1 VKKRLTKEQKK
12 KIFQLQLNEIKKTDD
27 PTKLPCTFIIF
38 DFETSHNNTVISKEV
53 ALDASP
59 TIINKP
65 IVAKYHEVE
74 GINTATDALGSHEA
88 YLGTDKHGELEV
100 KTDTTPI
107 GVFTSEGYIMEIDTT
122 EGKKEVLAADA
133 VLWSSRFSD
142 ACELLLEWYSRGI
155 NINTSCEI
163 LYSNYSVK
171 DGIEYIEAPI
181 YLEGHA
187 ILNSEKRGEHD
198 IVLPAYDSSR
208 LVSFNEM
215 QKFEKLVAQAAN
227 QEKQKEGE
235 KVDKF
240 KKVFELSHS
249 DIRALIYN
257 QLDPTLESNEESY
270 IADVYDTYF
279 IVNIYSW
286 SEDNS
291 YDKYYKVNYTKNG
304 DTLTIDLDSKT
315 EVFLKRNWE
324 EVVSEE
330 IQSQLNEKNKKIS
343 ELSEQFN
350 EIKESKAKLE
360 EQFNAASEKLVQLNS
375 AVEELKPFKEK
386 HEKAEF
392 EKRVQEKKEFYKSK
406 FEALN
411 AEEKFET
418 EEVQNLIFASAKDSE
433 ETDKAILQLNSMLVE
448 LVDHAAD
455 QGGVFIKEL
464 SSKREKLLK
473 DDDSF
478 ESRYSS

>member
-1 VKKRLTKEQKK
+1 MAKEQKK
-12 KIFQLQLNEIKKTDD
+12 KVFQLQLNEIKKTDD

-107 GVFTSEGYIMEIDTT
+107 GVFTSEGYIIEIDTA

-291 YDKYYKVNYTKNG
+291 YDKYYKINYAKNG
-304 DTLTIDLDSKT
+304 DTLTIDFDSKI

-324 EVVSEE
+324 EVVPEE
-330 IQSQLNEKNKKIS
+330 IQSQLNEKDTTIS
-343 ELSEQFN
+343 KLSEQFN
-350 EIKESKAKLE
+350 EIKEK
-360 EQFNAASEKLVQLNS
+360 FNTASEKLVQLNS
-375 AVEELKPFKEK
+375 ALEELKPFKEQ

-418 EEVQNLIFASAKDSE
+418 EEVQNLILASAKDSE
-433 ETDKAILQLNSMLVE
+433 ETDKAILQLNSMLVD
-448 LVDHAAD
+448 LVDHEAD
-455 QGGVFIKEL
+455 QDEVFIREL

-473 DDDSF
+473 EDDSF

>member
-1 VKKRLTKEQKK
+1 MTNKQKK

-107 GVFTSEGYIMEIDTT
+107 GVFTSEGYIMEIDTA

-291 YDKYYKVNYTKNG
+291 YDKYYKINYAKNG
-304 DTLTIDLDSKT
+304 DTLTIDFDSKI

-324 EVVSEE
+324 EVVPEE
-330 IQSQLNEKNKKIS
+330 IQSQLNEKDTTIS
-343 ELSEQFN
+343 KLSEQFN
-350 EIKESKAKLE
+350 EIKEK
-360 EQFNAASEKLVQLNS
+360 FNTASEKLVQLNS
-375 AVEELKPFKEK
+375 ALEELKPFKEQ

-418 EEVQNLIFASAKDSE
+418 EEVQNLILASAKDSE
-433 ETDKAILQLNSMLVE
+433 ETDKAILQLNSMLVD
-448 LVDHAAD
+448 LVDHEAD
-455 QGGVFIKEL
+455 QDEVFIREL

-473 DDDSF
+473 EDDSF

>member
-1 VKKRLTKEQKK
+1 MTNKQKK

-107 GVFTSEGYIMEIDTT
+107 GVFTSEGYIMEIDTA

-227 QEKQKEGE
+227 QKKQKEGE

-291 YDKYYKVNYTKNG
+291 YDKYYKINYAKNG
-304 DTLTIDLDSKT
+304 DTLTIDFDSKI

-324 EVVSEE
+324 EVVPEE
-330 IQSQLNEKNKKIS
+330 IQSQLNEKDTTIS
-343 ELSEQFN
+343 KLSEQFN
-350 EIKESKAKLE
+350 EIKEK
-360 EQFNAASEKLVQLNS
+360 FNTASEKLVQLNS
-375 AVEELKPFKEK
+375 ALEELKPFKEQ

-418 EEVQNLIFASAKDSE
+418 EEVQNLILASAKDSE
-433 ETDKAILQLNSMLVE
+433 ETDKAILQLNSMLVD
-448 LVDHAAD
+448 LVDHEAD
-455 QGGVFIKEL
+455 QDEVFIREL

-473 DDDSF
+473 EDDSF

>member
-1 VKKRLTKEQKK
+1 MAKEQKK
-12 KIFQLQLNEIKKTDD
+12 KVFQLQLNEIKKTDD

-107 GVFTSEGYIMEIDTT
+107 GVFTSEGYIIEIDTA

-240 KKVFELSHS
+240 KKVFEPSHS

-291 YDKYYKVNYTKNG
+291 YDKYYKINYAKNG
-304 DTLTIDLDSKT
+304 DTLTIDFDSKI

-324 EVVSEE
+324 EVVPEE
-330 IQSQLNEKNKKIS
+330 IQSQLNEKDTTIS
-343 ELSEQFN
+343 KLSEQFN
-350 EIKESKAKLE
+350 EIKEK
-360 EQFNAASEKLVQLNS
+360 FNTASEKLVQLNS
-375 AVEELKPFKEK
+375 ALEELKPFKEQ

-418 EEVQNLIFASAKDSE
+418 EEVQNLILASAKDSE
-433 ETDKAILQLNSMLVE
+433 ETDKAILQLNSMLVD
-448 LVDHAAD
+448 LVDHEAD
-455 QGGVFIKEL
+455 QDEVFIREL

-473 DDDSF
+473 EDDSF

>member
-1 VKKRLTKEQKK
+1 MAKEQKK
-12 KIFQLQLNEIKKTDD
+12 KVFQLQLNEIKKTDD

-38 DFETSHNNTVISKEV
+38 DFEASHNNTVISKEV

-107 GVFTSEGYIMEIDTT
+107 GVFTSEGYIIEIDTA

-291 YDKYYKVNYTKNG
+291 YDKYYKINYAKNG
-304 DTLTIDLDSKT
+304 DTLTIDFDSKI

-324 EVVSEE
+324 EVVPEE
-330 IQSQLNEKNKKIS
+330 IQSQLNEKDTTIS
-343 ELSEQFN
+343 KLSEQFN
-350 EIKESKAKLE
+350 EIKEK
-360 EQFNAASEKLVQLNS
+360 FNTASEKLVQLNS

-418 EEVQNLIFASAKDSE
+418 EEVQNLILASAKDSE
-433 ETDKAILQLNSMLVE
+433 ETDKAILQLNSMLVD
-448 LVDHAAD
+448 LVDHEAD
-455 QGGVFIKEL
+455 QDEVFIREL

-473 DDDSF
+473 EDDSF

>member
-1 VKKRLTKEQKK
+1 MTNKQKK

-107 GVFTSEGYIMEIDTT
+107 GVFTSEGYIMEIDTP

-171 DGIEYIEAPI
+171 DGIEYIETPI

-249 DIRALIYN
+249 DIRTLIYN
-257 QLDPTLESNEESY
+257 QLDPTLESNEGSY

-291 YDKYYKVNYTKNG
+291 YDKYYKINYAKNG
-304 DTLTIDLDSKT
+304 DTLTIDFDSKI

-324 EVVSEE
+324 EVVPEE
-330 IQSQLNEKNKKIS
+330 IQSQLNEKDTTIS
-343 ELSEQFN
+343 KLSEQFN
-350 EIKESKAKLE
+350 EIKEK
-360 EQFNAASEKLVQLNS
+360 FNTASEKLVQLNS
-375 AVEELKPFKEK
+375 ALEELKPFKEQ

-418 EEVQNLIFASAKDSE
+418 EEVQNLILASAKDSE
-433 ETDKAILQLNSMLVE
+433 ETDKAILQLNSMLVD
-448 LVDHAAD
+448 LVDHEAD
-455 QGGVFIKEL
+455 QDEVFIREL

-473 DDDSF
+473 EDDSF

>member
-1 VKKRLTKEQKK
+1 MMHVN
-12 KIFQLQLNEIKKTDD
+12 FCWN
-27 PTKLPCTFIIF
+27 
-38 DFETSHNNTVISKEV
+38 
-53 ALDASP
+53 
-59 TIINKP
+59 
-65 IVAKYHEVE
+65 
-74 GINTATDALGSHEA
+74 GIRG
-88 YLGTDKHGELEV
+88 
-100 KTDTTPI
+100 
-107 GVFTSEGYIMEIDTT
+107 
-122 EGKKEVLAADA
+122 
-133 VLWSSRFSD
+133 
-142 ACELLLEWYSRGI
+142 GI

-291 YDKYYKVNYTKNG
+291 YDKYYKINYAKNG
-304 DTLTIDLDSKT
+304 DTLTIDFDSKI

-324 EVVSEE
+324 EVVPEE
-330 IQSQLNEKNKKIS
+330 IQSQLNEKDTTIS
-343 ELSEQFN
+343 KLSEQFN
-350 EIKESKAKLE
+350 EIKEK
-360 EQFNAASEKLVQLNS
+360 FNTASEKLVQLNS
-375 AVEELKPFKEK
+375 ALEELKPFKEQ

-418 EEVQNLIFASAKDSE
+418 EEVQNLILASAKDSE
-433 ETDKAILQLNSMLVE
+433 ETDKAILQLNSMLVD
-448 LVDHAAD
+448 LVDHEAD
-455 QGGVFIKEL
+455 QDEVFIREL

-473 DDDSF
+473 EDDSF

>member
-1 VKKRLTKEQKK
+1 MTKEQKK

-88 YLGTDKHGELEV
+88 FLGTDKHGELEV

-107 GVFTSEGYIMEIDTT
+107 GVFTSEGYILEIDTP

-171 DGIEYIEAPI
+171 NGIEYIETPI

-198 IVLPAYDSSR
+198 VVLPAYDSSR

-215 QKFEKLVAQAAN
+215 QKFEKLIAQAAI

-249 DIRALIYN
+249 DIRSLIYN

-324 EVVSEE
+324 EVVPEE
-330 IQSQLNEKNKKIS
+330 VQSQLNEKDTKIS
-343 ELSEQFN
+343 ELSKQFN
-350 EIKESKAKLE
+350 E
-360 EQFNAASEKLVQLNS
+360 ASEKLVQLNS
-375 AVEELKPFKEK
+375 IVEELKPFKEK
-386 HEKAEF
+386 YEKAEF

-418 EEVQNLIFASAKDSE
+418 EEVQNLILASAKDSE
-433 ETDKAILQLNSMLVE
+433 ETDKILQLNSMLVD
-448 LVDHAAD
+448 LVDHATD
-455 QGGVFIKEL
+455 QNGMFIREL
-464 SSKREKLLK
+464 SNKREKLLK
-473 DDDSF
+473 GDDSF
-478 ESRYSS
+478 DSRYSS

>member
-1 VKKRLTKEQKK
+1 MSKEQKK

-107 GVFTSEGYIMEIDTT
+107 GVFTSEGYIMEIDTA

-324 EVVSEE
+324 EVVPEE
-330 IQSQLNEKNKKIS
+330 IQSQLNEKDTTIS
-343 ELSEQFN
+343 KLSEQFN
-350 EIKESKAKLE
+350 EIKEK
-360 EQFNAASEKLVQLNS
+360 FNTASEKLVQLNS
-375 AVEELKPFKEK
+375 ALEELKPFKEQ

-418 EEVQNLIFASAKDSE
+418 EEVQNLILASAKDSE
-433 ETDKAILQLNSMLVE
+433 ETDKAILQLNSMLVD
-448 LVDHAAD
+448 LVDHEAD
-455 QGGVFIKEL
+455 QDEVFIREL

-473 DDDSF
+473 EDDSF

>member
-1 VKKRLTKEQKK
+1 MKKRLTKEQKK

-88 YLGTDKHGELEV
+88 YLGTDKHGELEI

-107 GVFTSEGYIMEIDTT
+107 GVFTSEGYIMEIDTS

-171 DGIEYIEAPI
+171 DGIEYIETPI

-198 IVLPAYDSSR
+198 AVLPAYDSSR

-215 QKFEKLVAQAAN
+215 QKFEKLVAQVAN

-279 IVNIYSW
+279 IVNIYNW

-324 EVVSEE
+324 EVVPEE
-330 IQSQLNEKNKKIS
+330 IQSQLNEKDTTIS
-343 ELSEQFN
+343 KLSEQFN
-350 EIKESKAKLE
+350 EIKEK
-360 EQFNAASEKLVQLNS
+360 FNTASEKLVQLNS
-375 AVEELKPFKEK
+375 ALEELKPFKEK

-418 EEVQNLIFASAKDSE
+418 EEVQNLILASAKDSE
-433 ETDKAILQLNSMLVE
+433 ETDKAILQLNSMLVD

-455 QGGVFIKEL
+455 QEDVFIREL

-473 DDDSF
+473 EDDSF

>member
-1 VKKRLTKEQKK
+1 
-12 KIFQLQLNEIKKTDD
+12 
-27 PTKLPCTFIIF
+27 
-38 DFETSHNNTVISKEV
+38 
-53 ALDASP
+53 
-59 TIINKP
+59 
-65 IVAKYHEVE
+65 
-74 GINTATDALGSHEA
+74 
-88 YLGTDKHGELEV
+88 
-100 KTDTTPI
+100 
-107 GVFTSEGYIMEIDTT
+107 M
-122 EGKKEVLAADA
+122 
-133 VLWSSRFSD
+133 
-142 ACELLLEWYSRGI
+142 
-155 NINTSCEI
+155 
-163 LYSNYSVK
+163 
-171 DGIEYIEAPI
+171 
-181 YLEGHA
+181 
-187 ILNSEKRGEHD
+187 
-198 IVLPAYDSSR
+198 
-208 LVSFNEM
+208 SFNEM

-324 EVVSEE
+324 EVVPEE

-350 EIKESKAKLE
+350 EIKESKTKLE

-455 QGGVFIKEL
+455 QDGVFIKEL

>member
-1 VKKRLTKEQKK
+1 MTNKQKK

-107 GVFTSEGYIMEIDTT
+107 GVFTSEGYIMEIDTA

-198 IVLPAYDSSR
+198 IVLHGYDSLR
-208 LVSFNEM
+208 LVIFNAM
-215 QKFEKLVAQAAN
+215 KKFEKLVAQAAN

-291 YDKYYKVNYTKNG
+291 YDKYYKINYAKNG
-304 DTLTIDLDSKT
+304 DTLTIDFDSKI

-324 EVVSEE
+324 EVVPEE
-330 IQSQLNEKNKKIS
+330 IQSQLNEKDTTIS
-343 ELSEQFN
+343 KLSEQFN
-350 EIKESKAKLE
+350 EIKEK
-360 EQFNAASEKLVQLNS
+360 FNTASEKLVQLNS
-375 AVEELKPFKEK
+375 ALEELKPFKEQ

-418 EEVQNLIFASAKDSE
+418 EEVQNLILASAKDSE
-433 ETDKAILQLNSMLVE
+433 ETDKAILQLNSMLVD
-448 LVDHAAD
+448 LVDHEAD
-455 QGGVFIKEL
+455 QDEVFIREL

-473 DDDSF
+473 EDDSF

>member
-1 VKKRLTKEQKK
+1 MNKRLAKEQKK
-12 KIFQLQLNEIKKTDD
+12 KVFQLQLNEIKKTDD

-107 GVFTSEGYIMEIDTT
+107 GVFTSEGYIIEIDTA

-291 YDKYYKVNYTKNG
+291 YDKYYKINYAKNG
-304 DTLTIDLDSKT
+304 DTLTIDFDSKI

-324 EVVSEE
+324 EVVPEE
-330 IQSQLNEKNKKIS
+330 IQSQLNEKDTTIS
-343 ELSEQFN
+343 KLSEQFN
-350 EIKESKAKLE
+350 EIKEK
-360 EQFNAASEKLVQLNS
+360 FNTASEKLVQLNS
-375 AVEELKPFKEK
+375 ALEELKPFKEQ

-418 EEVQNLIFASAKDSE
+418 EEVQNLILASAKDSE
-433 ETDKAILQLNSMLVE
+433 ETDKAILQLNSMLVD
-448 LVDHAAD
+448 LVDHEAD
-455 QGGVFIKEL
+455 QDEVFIREL

-473 DDDSF
+473 EDDSF

>member
-1 VKKRLTKEQKK
+1 MNNRLTNKQKK

-107 GVFTSEGYIMEIDTT
+107 GVFTSEGYIMEIDTA

-291 YDKYYKVNYTKNG
+291 YDKYYKINYAKNG
-304 DTLTIDLDSKT
+304 DTLTIDFDSKI

-324 EVVSEE
+324 EVVPEE
-330 IQSQLNEKNKKIS
+330 IQSQLNEKDTTIS
-343 ELSEQFN
+343 KLSEQFN
-350 EIKESKAKLE
+350 EIKEK
-360 EQFNAASEKLVQLNS
+360 FNTASEKLVQLNS
-375 AVEELKPFKEK
+375 ALEELKPFKEQ

-418 EEVQNLIFASAKDSE
+418 EEVQNLILASAKDSE
-433 ETDKAILQLNSMLVE
+433 ETDKAILQLNSMLVD
-448 LVDHAAD
+448 LVDHEAD
-455 QGGVFIKEL
+455 QDEVFIREL

-473 DDDSF
+473 EDDSF

>member
-1 VKKRLTKEQKK
+1 MNNRLTNKQKK

-107 GVFTSEGYIMEIDTT
+107 GVFTSEGYIMEIDTA

-227 QEKQKEGE
+227 QKKQKEGE

-291 YDKYYKVNYTKNG
+291 YDKYYKINYAKNG
-304 DTLTIDLDSKT
+304 DTLTIDFDSKI

-324 EVVSEE
+324 EVVPEE
-330 IQSQLNEKNKKIS
+330 IQSQLNEKDTTIS
-343 ELSEQFN
+343 KLSEQFN
-350 EIKESKAKLE
+350 EIKEK
-360 EQFNAASEKLVQLNS
+360 FNTASEKLVQLNS
-375 AVEELKPFKEK
+375 ALEELKPFKEQ

-418 EEVQNLIFASAKDSE
+418 EEVQNLILASAKDSE
-433 ETDKAILQLNSMLVE
+433 ETDKAILQLNSMLVD
-448 LVDHAAD
+448 LVDHEAD
-455 QGGVFIKEL
+455 QDEVFIREL

-473 DDDSF
+473 EDDSF

>member
-1 VKKRLTKEQKK
+1 MTKEQKK

-88 YLGTDKHGELEV
+88 YLGTDKHGELEI

-107 GVFTSEGYIMEIDTT
+107 GVFTSEGYIMEIDTS

-171 DGIEYIEAPI
+171 DGIEYIETPI

-198 IVLPAYDSSR
+198 AVLPAYDSSR

-215 QKFEKLVAQAAN
+215 QKFEKLVAQVAN

-279 IVNIYSW
+279 IVNIYNW

-324 EVVSEE
+324 EVVPEE
-330 IQSQLNEKNKKIS
+330 IQSQLNEKDTTIS
-343 ELSEQFN
+343 KLSEQFN
-350 EIKESKAKLE
+350 EIKEK
-360 EQFNAASEKLVQLNS
+360 FNTASEKLVQLNS
-375 AVEELKPFKEK
+375 ALEELKPFKEK

-418 EEVQNLIFASAKDSE
+418 EEVQNLILASAKDSE
-433 ETDKAILQLNSMLVE
+433 ETDKAILQLNSMLVD

-455 QGGVFIKEL
+455 QEDVFIREL

-473 DDDSF
+473 EDDSF

>member
-1 VKKRLTKEQKK
+1 MNKRLAKEQKK
-12 KIFQLQLNEIKKTDD
+12 KVFQLQLNEIKKTDD

-107 GVFTSEGYIMEIDTT
+107 GVFTSEGYIIEIDTA

-240 KKVFELSHS
+240 KKVFEPSHS

-291 YDKYYKVNYTKNG
+291 YDKYYKINYAKNG
-304 DTLTIDLDSKT
+304 DTLTIDFDSKI

-324 EVVSEE
+324 EVVPEE
-330 IQSQLNEKNKKIS
+330 IQSQLNEKDTTIS
-343 ELSEQFN
+343 KLSEQFN
-350 EIKESKAKLE
+350 EIKEK
-360 EQFNAASEKLVQLNS
+360 FNTASEKLVQLNS
-375 AVEELKPFKEK
+375 ALEELKPFKEQ

-418 EEVQNLIFASAKDSE
+418 EEVQNLILASAKDSE
-433 ETDKAILQLNSMLVE
+433 ETDKAILQLNSMLVD
-448 LVDHAAD
+448 LVDHEAD
-455 QGGVFIKEL
+455 QDEVFIREL

-473 DDDSF
+473 EDDSF

>member
-1 VKKRLTKEQKK
+1 MTKKQKK
-12 KIFQLQLNEIKKTDD
+12 KYFQLQLNEIKQTDD
-27 PTKLPCTFIIF
+27 PTKLSCTFIIF

-74 GINTATDALGSHEA
+74 GINTVTDALGSHEA

-107 GVFTSEGYIMEIDTT
+107 GVFTSEGYIMEIDTP

-171 DGIEYIEAPI
+171 NGIEYIETPI

-198 IVLPAYDSSR
+198 VVLPAYDSSR

-215 QKFEKLVAQAAN
+215 QKFEKLIAQAAI

-249 DIRALIYN
+249 DIRSLIYN

-324 EVVSEE
+324 EVVPEE
-330 IQSQLNEKNKKIS
+330 VQSQLNERDTKIS
-343 ELSEQFN
+343 ELSKQFN
-350 EIKESKAKLE
+350 E
-360 EQFNAASEKLVQLNS
+360 ASEKLVQLNS
-375 AVEELKPFKEK
+375 IVEELKPFKEK
-386 HEKAEF
+386 YEKAEF

-418 EEVQNLIFASAKDSE
+418 EEVQNLILASAKDSE
-433 ETDKAILQLNSMLVE
+433 ETDKILQLNSMLVD
-448 LVDHAAD
+448 LVDHATD
-455 QGGVFIKEL
+455 QNGMFIREL
-464 SSKREKLLK
+464 SNKREKLLK

-478 ESRYSS
+478 DSRYSS